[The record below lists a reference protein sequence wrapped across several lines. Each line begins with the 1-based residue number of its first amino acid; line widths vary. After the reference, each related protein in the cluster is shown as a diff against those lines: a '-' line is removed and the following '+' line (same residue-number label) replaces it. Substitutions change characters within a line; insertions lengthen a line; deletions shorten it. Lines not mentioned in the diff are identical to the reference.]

1 MLTTPEGADV
11 PADAKVEQFPVL
23 VRLHRD
29 FFDFAQAKPDGE
41 DLRFSLS
48 SGARMA
54 FQIEEWDAANG
65 VSSVW
70 VRVPLISGNTRQEIT
85 LHWGNVN
92 ATSESDGQA
101 VFNESNGYLS
111 VWHMSDP
118 VRDDVGTLT
127 CTDTGT
133 TAAEGV
139 IGAARHFADG
149 KGVFGGDMITN
160 YPTGASSHST
170 EAWFHAERPN
180 STLIAWGNELVI
192 TRIFPCAPNPN
203 RVLQQSLGSP

>member
-1 MLTTPEGADV
+1 
-11 PADAKVEQFPVL
+11 
-23 VRLHRD
+23 
-29 FFDFAQAKPDGE
+29 
-41 DLRFSLS
+41 
-48 SGARMA
+48 
-54 FQIEEWDAANG
+54 
-65 VSSVW
+65 
-70 VRVPLISGNTRQEIT
+70 
-85 LHWGNVN
+85 
-92 ATSESDGQA
+92 
-101 VFNESNGYLS
+101 
-111 VWHMSDP
+111 MSDP

>member
-11 PADAKVEQFPVL
+11 PADAKVEPFPVL

-29 FFDFAQAKPDGE
+29 FFDFDQAKPNGE
-41 DLRFSLS
+41 DLRFSSS
-48 SGARMA
+48 SGEQMA
-54 FQIEEWDAANG
+54 FQIDEWDATNG

-118 VRDDVGTLT
+118 VRDDVGSLT
-127 CTDTGT
+127 SIDTGT
-133 TAAEGV
+133 TATVGMIGSALRRSQGCVLRRHDYELSDWRELSQHRGV
-139 IGAARHFADG
+139 
-149 KGVFGGDMITN
+149 V
-160 YPTGASSHST
+160 SSRTSELHSD
-170 EAWFHAERPN
+170 
-180 STLIAWGNELVI
+180 
-192 TRIFPCAPNPN
+192 C
-203 RVLQQSLGSP
+203 LGQ